1 MIIQDDTTYRAHPA
15 LNYSAAKTL
24 LRSPKHFQA
33 ALNRKFEPSR
43 EMVMGSMIHEIVLEN
58 KTPNYIVRPADLDMR
73 TKEGKEWKA
82 KNAGREIL
90 TQEEHDSV
98 QNASKAVLSNPDA
111 KYMLGLCPNREV
123 GIVQSYSG
131 LDIKGKIDAYGKDE
145 AGKTIT
151 LDFKTT
157 SNADP
162 EEWGRKAF
170 GLRYPMQTAWYQ
182 SLLALELGLDEP
194 PSYFWLVVETQEP
207 YDVVI
212 YQPPE
217 EALEIGRAQMRYCID
232 TYKTC
237 KETGKWPGYSKGIL
251 NLETPPWERRRWL
264 NR

>member
-43 EMVMGSMIHEIVLEN
+43 EMVIGSMIHEIVLEN
-58 KTPNYIVRPADLDMR
+58 KTPNYIVRPADLDLR

-90 TQEEHDSV
+90 TQEEYFSI

-123 GIVQSYSG
+123 GIVQEFAG
-131 LDIKGKIDAYGKDE
+131 VKIKGRLDAYGKDE
-145 AGKTIT
+145 ESNPFI
-151 LDFKTT
+151 LDLKTT
-157 SNADP
+157 ISAEP
-162 EEWGRKAF
+162 EEFGRKIF
-170 GLRYPMQTAWYQ
+170 NLKYTAQCSWYQ
-182 SLLALELGLDEP
+182 ALLSLELGLECRP
-194 PSYFWLVVETQEP
+194 NWFWLIVETQEP

-212 YQPPE
+212 YQPSDE
-217 EALEIGRAQMRYCID
+217 MLAIGEAQMRHCID
-232 TYKTC
+232 TFKTC
-237 KETGKWPGYSKGIL
+237 SETGKWNGYSRGII
-251 NLETPPWERRRWL
+251 TIDPPVWEKKKWL
-264 NR
+264 AS